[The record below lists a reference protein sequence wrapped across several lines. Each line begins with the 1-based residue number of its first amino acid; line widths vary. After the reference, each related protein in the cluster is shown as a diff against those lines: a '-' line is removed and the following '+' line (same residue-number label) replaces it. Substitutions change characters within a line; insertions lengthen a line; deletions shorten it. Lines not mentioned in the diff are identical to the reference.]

1 MFVLGNFLSAL
12 ATLLGM
18 IINLWCLVILVSAV
32 LSWVRID
39 PYSPIVNAVQKIA
52 DVLCDPIRRLVPMQ
66 NLGIDLSPLLA
77 ILLLQ
82 FTNEFVVRSLGQL
95 GQRLG

>member
-18 IINLWCLVILVSAV
+18 IINLWSLVILVSAI

-39 PYSPIVNAVQKIA
+39 PYSPLVNAVQKIA
-52 DVLCDPIRRLVPMQ
+52 NLLCDPMRRLVPMQ

-82 FTNEFVVRSLGQL
+82 FTNEFVVRSLGQW

>member
-1 MFVLGNFLSAL
+1 MFVLGNFLTAL
-12 ATLLGM
+12 ARVLGV
-18 IINLWCLVILVSAV
+18 ILNLWSFVILVAAV
-32 LSWVRID
+32 LSWIRFD
-39 PYSPIVNAVQKIA
+39 PYSPVVGTVQRIA

-82 FTNEFVVRSLGQL
+82 FTNEFVVRSLRQL
-95 GQRLG
+95 GESLG

>member
-1 MFVLGNFLSAL
+1 MLVVGNFLSAL
-12 ATLLGM
+12 ATLLGTL
-18 IINLWCLVILVSAV
+18 INLWSLVILVSAI
-32 LSWVRID
+32 LSWVPID

-52 DVLCDPIRRLVPMQ
+52 NLLCDPIRKMVPMQ

-95 GQRLG
+95 GQKLG